1 MAVRARTFWIAC
13 AALVAVGAQAHA
25 ATDVQTRM
33 LLRQAQIPGLPP
45 VEFNLDAESTQRY
58 AFVIGNASYD
68 HVSDLANAGNDA
80 RAVANMLRERGYI
93 VAEYHDL
100 RKRDFEA
107 ALRQM
112 LHDTELGAE
121 MLFYYAG
128 HGVQIGNRNYLL
140 PTDAEI
146 ETVYDVPFMS
156 ISLSS
161 VLALSSARSRSLVA
175 ILDSCRDNPFA
186 GQSGYVTLDG
196 VPNDLQTGFSAQE
209 TPINS
214 YVVFSTSPGAVAFDG
229 EGDNSPF
236 TAALLESVEETP
248 NAVLGDV
255 LKNVRRKVYTA
266 TSQLQVPW
274 ESSSLVEPIVF
285 GPAIA
290 RNTGGGDTTA
300 VRPVTAQGER
310 ARLRIQ
316 SRLNPRVRIG
326 DMLGT
331 ELADRGQ
338 HTVAAPPASGRIEVK
353 RDGKYVSV
361 LPGSVLEAEEIASV
375 TYRPS
380 MSQMLGLSEL
390 DGSDTPIDDSFLLS
404 NGSQLQQVALEL
416 GVDQC
421 DVEAGD
427 HLDPQ
432 GVGQVRFANEIEPLK
447 ALAACRAAVL
457 ADPENG
463 RFHYQLGRA
472 QLALRNF
479 DAAEESY
486 IRAQELG
493 HARAIHGRGVIEV
506 ARVKATGG
514 AETGR
519 APERALGFFAAG
531 VERGDPYAYHS
542 LGLQLL
548 THPEN
553 DIDERQGFELL
564 SRSLELGHTFSMNA
578 LGLYFLDDESDHY
591 NFERGMR
598 YLRESYSRGDIY
610 GAANLGFV
618 AANGLGTE
626 ARNPAIALAL
636 FSEAAA
642 GGHPTAPS
650 SIARLYNSDALGRP
664 NYGEAIRW
672 YDIGLQRGDAWGGSN
687 AAWII
692 ANRTPDGF
700 TPADAAVRAAQAMT
714 LSNAEAAAAA
724 ERVLAELPLSAV
736 DAGTQALMQQ
746 LGAEV
751 SVDGAFGPAS
761 QTALDALASEHG
773 RTFATDPTG
782 RLLDL
787 ARLGWELSPFR
798 VDLY

>member
-1 MAVRARTFWIAC
+1 MATQPRALLIAC
-13 AALVAVGAQAHA
+13 TALVGLALPALA
-25 ATDVQTRM
+25 APDVQTRM

-45 VEFNLDAESTQRY
+45 VSFNLDEESTQRY
-58 AFVIGNASYD
+58 AFVVGNASYD

-80 RAVANMLRERGYI
+80 RAVAEMLRARGYI
-93 VAEYHDL
+93 VAEFHDL

-112 LHDTELGAE
+112 LHDTEVGAE

-140 PTDAEI
+140 PTDADI
-146 ETVYDVPFMS
+146 DTVYDVPFMS

-161 VLALSSARSRSLVA
+161 VLALSSSRSRSLVA

-186 GQSGYVTLDG
+186 GESGYVTLDG
-196 VPNDLQTGFSAQE
+196 TPSALQTGFSAQE

-236 TAALLESVEETP
+236 TAALLESVAETP
-248 NAVLGDV
+248 EAPLSDV
-255 LKNVRRKVYTA
+255 LKTVRRKVYSA

-274 ESSSLVEPIVF
+274 ESSSLVEPISF
-285 GPAIA
+285 GPVVGEVTSVSQSSLLPELG
-290 RNTGGGDTTA
+290 TGATSA
-300 VRPVTAQGER
+300 S
-310 ARLRIQ
+310 LRIQ
-316 SRLNPRVRIG
+316 SRLNPRVPIG
-326 DMLGT
+326 DVLGENLSET
-331 ELADRGQ
+331 G
-338 HTVAAPPASGRIEVK
+338 TTSVAAPPAEGRIEVR
-353 RDGKYVSV
+353 RDGRYVSV
-361 LPGSVLEAEEIASV
+361 RPGSVLEIEDLPSV

-380 MSQMLGLSEL
+380 MSQMMGLTEPRIGDRFVLS
-390 DGSDTPIDDSFLLS
+390 DGAALKE
-404 NGSQLQQVALEL
+404 VALEL

-432 GVGQVRFANEIEPLK
+432 GVGQVRFPNEIEPLK

-457 ADPENG
+457 EDPQNG

-479 DAAEESY
+479 DAAEASY

-493 HARAIHGRGVIEV
+493 HTRAIHGRGVIEV

-514 AETGR
+514 ADAGR
-519 APERALGFFAAG
+519 VPERALGFFAAG

-548 THPEN
+548 THPE
-553 DIDERQGFELL
+553 DDLEERKGFELL

-578 LGLYFLDDESDHY
+578 LGLYFLDDESAHY

-598 YLRESYSRGDIY
+598 YLRESYARGDIY

-618 AANGLGTE
+618 AANGLGSE
-626 ARNPAIALAL
+626 ARNPEVALAL
-636 FSEAAA
+636 FSEAAS
-642 GGHPTAPS
+642 GGHPSAPS
-650 SIARLYNSDALGRP
+650 SIGRLYNSDALGTP
-664 NYGEAIRW
+664 NYREAIRW
-672 YDIGLQRGDAWGGSN
+672 YDIGLERGDAWGGSN

-692 ANRTPDGF
+692 ANRTPEGF
-700 TPADAAVRAAQAMT
+700 TQGDAALRAAQAAT
-714 LSNAEAAAAA
+714 LRNADAAQAAQ
-724 ERVLAELPLSAV
+724 RVLDGLPPAAI
-736 DAGTQALMQQ
+736 DAGAQAFMAR

-761 QTALDALASEHG
+761 QAALDALAAEHD
-773 RTFATDPTG
+773 RRFAADPMG

-787 ARLGWELSPFR
+787 AQLSWELSSFR